1 MEQEHEHHEAAEHHG
16 GHKRKMN
23 KNSNIIILSL
33 IIIVLIGAIIYFKG
47 NGVKVLNMSEAR
59 TRATAILGQIAQGQN
74 IAIQDLTKYNNGV
87 YKIKLQVKDS
97 KGVVVK
103 NTDSSGKSSDYF
115 ESYMTTDG
123 KQFFVSGID
132 ADKLLASSTPAAA
145 NTDNTAANTPATQ
158 PATNAPKNDKPTV
171 QLFVMSYCPYGLQE
185 EKGIIP
191 AVQALGNKI
200 NFKLEFVSYS
210 MHGQKEVNENLLQYC
225 IDQVA
230 PTKLLSYVNCFA
242 NSASGTSD
250 ACLTANGIKKDSLT
264 ACIKANDAK
273 YKITANYNDKTTWS
287 GGQFPPFNIYKAD
300 NDKYGVQ
307 GSPTLVVNGAQV
319 DSSRDPASILTTICN
334 AFKTKPA
341 ECDKKLASAAPAAGF
356 GGTAGASGSGSGAN
370 CAPSN

>member
-1 MEQEHEHHEAAEHHG
+1 MEQEHLHTEHHETAEHHG

-33 IIIVLIGAIIYFKG
+33 IIIALIVAIIYFKG
-47 NGVKVLNMSEAR
+47 NGTKVLNLSEAR
-59 TRATAILGQIAQGQN
+59 TRATAILSQIAQGQN
-74 IAIQDLTKYNNGV
+74 ISIQDLTKYNNGV

-103 NTDSSGKSSDYF
+103 NTDSSGKSLDYF

-145 NTDNTAANTPATQ
+145 ANTNNTPSTGSGQA
-158 PATNAPKNDKPTV
+158 PATNAPKSDKPTV

-185 EKGIIP
+185 EKGLIP

-225 IDQVA
+225 IDQ
-230 PTKLLSYVNCFA
+230 T
-242 NSASGTSD
+242 
-250 ACLTANGIKKDSLT
+250 
-264 ACIKANDAK
+264 
-273 YKITANYNDKTTWS
+273 
-287 GGQFPPFNIYKAD
+287 
-300 NDKYGVQ
+300 VQ
-307 GSPTLVVNGAQV
+307 Q
-319 DSSRDPASILTTICN
+319 
-334 AFKTKPA
+334 
-341 ECDKKLASAAPAAGF
+341 
-356 GGTAGASGSGSGAN
+356 
-370 CAPSN
+370 